1 MSAAFVCR
9 VPVRVHWFT
18 GQVWA
23 ASRGLKR
30 SILKSVDRLIAML
43 ATDPLVDSPSQRDFP
58 ASEGIAPRSRLSV
71 LGSGSVRGV
80 DDVRFRPD
88 SAVRASTRQSLGIPK
103 DRTVLV
109 FVGRI
114 TRDKGLLELARAM
127 RELRQ
132 ELPGLHAIL
141 VGFEE
146 GDFARELAAELGDAY
161 DRVSIVGY
169 FDTPERFLT
178 ATDFMVLPSYRE
190 GFGASVIE
198 AASCGLPTIGT
209 RIVRLVDAIV
219 DGETG
224 LIIPP
229 RDTGALMD
237 AMRFLA
243 NNPDVPDRMGSA
255 AQHRARCDRP
265 GGSCCAPHQRSSRAR
280 PYAWWHPS
288 RSWSARPFRY
298 STARPGPRRS
308 RLPPLP
314 HETRAVPCRT
324 LGCSATIPL
333 SFATTRSTS
342 LRCAPHHDDVAVRK
356 AKRKRALA
364 QRRAAPTVS
373 NSGRS
378 ADHPPVN
385 MIRGALPAR

>member
-1 MSAAFVCR
+1 MITVIPFQLNVFLAEHVIASRSVADVLLISGGDASELHPHLRKSVAFRRVGIVRPIRPWADLVALVQIIRIIRAERPDIVQTLAPKAGLLGMFAAFVCR

-23 ASRGLKR
+23 TSRWLKR

-43 ATDPLVDSPSQRDFP
+43 ATDPLVDSPSQRDFLV
-58 ASEGIAPRSRLSV
+58 SEGIAPRSRLSV

-88 SAVRASTRQSLGIPK
+88 AAVRASTRQSLGIPK

-146 GDFARELAAELGDAY
+146 GDFARELAAEVGDAS

-169 FDTPERFLT
+169 SDTPERFL
-178 ATDFMVLPSYRE
+178 AAADFMVLPSYRE

-209 RIVRLVDAIV
+209 RIVGLVDAIV

-224 LIIPP
+224 LMIPP
-229 RDTGALMD
+229 RDTGALVD

-243 NNPDVPDRMGSA
+243 NNPDVRDRMGSA
-255 AQHRARCDRP
+255 AQHRARRD
-265 GGSCCAPHQRSSRAR
+265 
-280 PYAWWHPS
+280 
-288 RSWSARPFRY
+288 
-298 STARPGPRRS
+298 
-308 RLPPLP
+308 
-314 HETRAVPCRT
+314 
-324 LGCSATIPL
+324 
-333 SFATTRSTS
+333 FATGVLTAA
-342 LRCAPHHDDVAVRK
+342 LQEHYQ
-356 AKRKRALA
+356 RALA
-364 QRRAAPTVS
+364 VASRA
-373 NSGRS
+373 
-378 ADHPPVN
+378 
-385 MIRGALPAR
+385 